1 GWGHSTVE
9 YATDVARAAGAR
21 RLALFHHD
29 PGHDDATLDRM
40 EALARDRVGRDLE
53 VFAAAEGL
61 EVDVR
66 GGGANARAK
75 PAVSALVR
83 RPIAGGRG
91 RLVAAT
97 AAEVGPR

>member
-1 GWGHSTVE
+1 
-9 YATDVARAAGAR
+9 
-21 RLALFHHD
+21 
-29 PGHDDATLDRM
+29 M

-75 PAVSALVR
+75 TDVSALVR
-83 RPIAGGRG
+83 RPIAGGRVLLVTANVSEVATIQDVLDEEDLFLVPVPG
-91 RLVAAT
+91 RDP
-97 AAEVGPR
+97 PRRARSEGQTSELQSR